1 MSCRSEDDYGQ
12 KRLRYRA
19 RGENLGGKLIP
30 FFDLFTTRRCYNIL
44 ISQFNFPQV
53 FFLCLLLK
61 LRCGTA
67 GDVVHMKHARS
78 FNFIIQYIFCA
89 LRFARRW
96 EPSLFL
102 LFHRLWWR
110 WFVSNTVFRFRLR
123 NAVGHWCWRRCR
135 ARGCVS
141 RWDSGV
147 FPQVCE
153 CYDGATRLL
162 KWLLFWPAHEVEW
175 SNDPR
180 SETIFC
186 EFFVPV
192 EKCDH
197 HFNAVDGP
205 RAVLPQ
211 CWRGPKIESMLNESW
226 IVESC

>member
-30 FFDLFTTRRCYNIL
+30 FFDLFTTRRCCNIL
-44 ISQFNFPQV
+44 ISQFKFPQCCLHV
-53 FFLCLLLK
+53 FCLSWGVAPPETWYIWSTL
-61 LRCGTA
+61 
-67 GDVVHMKHARS
+67 VV
-78 FNFIIQYIFCA
+78 FNFMIQFIFCA

-123 NAVGHWCWRRCR
+123 NEVGHWCWRRCR

-153 CYDGATRLL
+153 CYDGTTRLL

-175 SNDPR
+175 RNDPR
-180 SETIFC
+180 SETFFC
-186 EFFVPV
+186 VSSLFP
-192 EKCDH
+192 
-197 HFNAVDGP
+197 
-205 RAVLPQ
+205 
-211 CWRGPKIESMLNESW
+211 
-226 IVESC
+226 